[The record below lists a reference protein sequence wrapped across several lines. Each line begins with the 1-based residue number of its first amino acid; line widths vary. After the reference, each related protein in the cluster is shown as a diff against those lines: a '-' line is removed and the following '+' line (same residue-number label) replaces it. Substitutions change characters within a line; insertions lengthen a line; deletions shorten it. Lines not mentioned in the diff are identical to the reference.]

1 MIILRLSRTNS
12 PWARD
17 VIEGFILKKPVLAC
31 GLDDTFIKNN
41 ITGIL
46 VNTYNEEIIVKKLI
60 DLSKS
65 PRKVLNMGNNA
76 FQLINRLCNPKNI
89 SEQMLEF
96 WKKFNLFLIYYFR
109 DLENNKINNIF

>member
-1 MIILRLSRTNS
+1 MSRTNS

-17 VIEGFILKKPVLAC
+17 IIEGFALKKPVIAC
-31 GLDDTFIKNN
+31 GLDNTFIKNN

-46 VNTYNEEIIVKKLI
+46 IDAYNEEMIVRSLI

-65 PRKVLNMGNNA
+65 PRKALNMGNNA
-76 FQLINRLCNPKNI
+76 FQLINRLCNPIKI

-96 WKKFNLFLIYYFR
+96 WKKI
-109 DLENNKINNIF
+109 